1 MAEAGSTPLKQ
12 LLHYLRGYRFPL
24 FMNILC
30 NILMALCMVISIP
43 IIIPFFQILFGRV
56 KASTE
61 PVAFSINDIQ
71 NWLEYIFGKL
81 VQARGQEGALIIVCI
96 TFVLIFFLKN
106 LFRYLSLVFMAQ
118 VRNGIVRDVRNRI
131 YKKYMELP
139 LAFFTRGKKGDLLA
153 RVSTDVQEIE
163 YSILNVIESIF
174 KEPIVIIGSIAFMLV
189 TSVRLTF
196 FVFVLILVTV
206 FIIGRIS
213 RNLKRQSKAVQSQL
227 ADLVIHVEE
236 SLNGMRIIQGFNAQ
250 VYQQKRFTDINN
262 RYRSLLTRIMY
273 RRDLSSP
280 LSEVLGIT
288 IVSVLLW
295 YGANLVFKSEIKP
308 ETFFAFLYAFFNV
321 IAPSKNF
328 SSAYYNIQK
337 GLAAVDRVNDVIDN
351 KENIPV
357 LLQPKQV
364 HSFEKEITFENV
376 GFRYNE
382 HGEQVLEHID
392 LIIPKGQVLAIV
404 GASGTGKSTLADLL
418 PRFHDVTQ
426 GTIRIDGVDIREMDL
441 KQLRSL
447 MGIVNQDPV
456 LFHDTI
462 YNNIAFGKPGA
473 TKEQVIEVAQVAQIH
488 DFIMSTP
495 NGYDTI
501 VGDRGSTLSGGER
514 QRMTLAR
521 ALLIN
526 PPILILDEATASL
539 DSKSER
545 QVQEALTMLMKG
557 RTSIVIA
564 HRLSTIQH
572 ADQIIVLQEGKIV
585 EKGDH
590 AALMARQG
598 EYYKFVGLQ
607 WMNNA

>member
-1 MAEAGSTPLKQ
+1 
-12 LLHYLRGYRFPL
+12 
-24 FMNILC
+24 MNILC
-30 NILMALCMVISIP
+30 NVLMAICMVISIP

-56 KASTE
+56 KPSPE
-61 PVAFSINDIQ
+61 PVPFSVNNIQ
-71 NWLEYIFGKL
+71 SWLEYTFGEL
-81 VQARGQEGALIIVCI
+81 VELYSQEGALIIVCV
-96 TFVLIFFLKN
+96 TFVFIFFLKN

-118 VRNGIVRDVRNRI
+118 VRNGIVKDVRNKI
-131 YKKYMELP
+131 YDKYMDLP

-189 TSVRLTF
+189 TSVRLTL

-206 FIIGRIS
+206 FVIGRIS
-213 RNLKRQSKAVQSQL
+213 RNLKRQSKVVQRQL

-236 SLNGMRIIQGFNAQ
+236 SLNGMRIVQGFNAQ
-250 VYQQKRFTDINN
+250 EYQKRRFFDIND
-262 RYRSLLTRIMY
+262 RYRRLLTRIMY

-280 LSEVLGIT
+280 LSEVLGIA
-288 IVSVLLW
+288 IVAVLLW

-337 GLAAVDRVNDVIDN
+337 GLAAVDRVNEIIDN
-351 KENIPV
+351 KETIPA
-357 LLQPKQV
+357 LPEPKEIHAFNQ
-364 HSFEKEITFENV
+364 EITFENV
-376 GFRYNE
+376 GFKYSE
-382 HGEQVLEHID
+382 DAEYVLEDIN
-392 LIIPKGQVLAIV
+392 LTIPKGQVLAIV

-418 PRFHDVTQ
+418 PRFHDVSY
-426 GTIRIDGVDIREMDL
+426 GAINIDGVNIKELDL
-441 KQLRSL
+441 KQLRSM

-462 YNNIAFGKPGA
+462 FNNIAFGRPNA
-473 TKEQVIEVAQVAQIH
+473 SREQVIEVAKVAQIH
-488 DFIMSTP
+488 EFIMTTP
-495 NGYDTI
+495 NGYDTV

-545 QVQEALTMLMKG
+545 QVQEALTILMKG

-572 ADQIIVLQEGKIV
+572 ADQIIVLQHGRVV

-590 AALMARQG
+590 ASLMARQG

-607 WMNNA
+607 WMQ